1 MLQAGTQAP
10 EFTAT
15 LDDGSEFSLADV
27 KGKQNLVLYFYPRDF
42 TQGCTKEACSFRD
55 NYDAIKRYDAIIV
68 GVSRDGTER
77 HAAFREKHD
86 LPFPLIADRDGSLQA
101 AYDVKGLLPFRTP
114 RTTYVIDKAGI
125 IRAAMNHEFRIGWH
139 VTDVVEALASI
150 EGESQPAG
158 SDSG

>member
-1 MLQAGTQAP
+1 MLQTGTKAP

-15 LDDGSEFSLADV
+15 LDDGSEFSLAYV

-55 NYDAIKRYDAIIV
+55 NYNAIKQYDAIIV
-68 GVSRDGTER
+68 GVSRDDTGR
-77 HAAFREKHD
+77 HTAFREKHD

-125 IRAAMNHEFRIGWH
+125 IRAAMNHEFRIGRH

-150 EGESQPAG
+150 ERGREPAS
-158 SDSG
+158 SDPG